1 MERLEQILGYSFKNK
16 SLLKQAVTHSSI
28 TGDISKNYER
38 LEFVGDRV
46 LGMAM
51 AHLLYTMFDKDAE
64 GDLSPRH
71 TRLVRKETV
80 AQVALKLGINKYI
93 KAEPKEL
100 SANENV
106 LCDVAEAIIGAICID
121 ANFET
126 AIDFV
131 DRHWKYLINT
141 AQLPLIDNKTH
152 LQELAHKYKAD
163 NPRYEMV
170 RKEGSEH
177 EPYFFIKVIVDG
189 LGEAIGSGKN
199 KKLAEQD
206 AAARFIKKLEEDHEH
221 K

>member
-1 MERLEQILGYSFKNK
+1 MEKLEQILGYDFKNK
-16 SLLKQAVTHSSI
+16 ALLRQALTHSSI
-28 TGDISKNYER
+28 SGNIAKNYER

-51 AHLLYTMFDKDAE
+51 AHLLYTTFDKDAE

-71 TRLVRKETV
+71 TMLVRKETV
-80 AQVALKLGINKYI
+80 AQVALKLHLNEYI

-100 SANENV
+100 CVNENV
-106 LCDVAEAIIGAICID
+106 LCDVAEAIIGAICMD
-121 ANFET
+121 SNFET
-126 AIDFV
+126 AINFV
-131 DRHWKYLINT
+131 DKHWKYLINSSQT
-141 AQLPLIDNKTH
+141 PVIDNKTY
-152 LQELAHKYKAD
+152 LQSLAHKHKAD
-163 NPRYEMV
+163 NPRYELV

-189 LGEAIGSGKN
+189 LGEAIGSGKS

-206 AAARFIKKLEEDHEH
+206 AAARFIKKLESADDN

>member
-1 MERLEQILGYSFKNK
+1 MDKLEQILGYTFKNK
-16 SLLKQAVTHSSI
+16 ALLKQAVTHSSI
-28 TGDISKNYER
+28 TRNVAKNYER

-46 LGMAM
+46 LGVAM
-51 AHLLYTMFDKDAE
+51 AHLLYKTFDKDPE

-80 AQVALKLGINKYI
+80 AQVALKLKLNQYINS
-93 KAEPKEL
+93 EPKDL
-100 SANENV
+100 CLNENV

-121 ANFET
+121 SNFET
-126 AIDFV
+126 AIKFV
-131 DRHWKYLINT
+131 DKHWKYLIN
-141 AQLPLIDNKTH
+141 ADQLPIVDNKTF
-152 LQELAHKYKAD
+152 LQELAHKHKAD
-163 NPRYEMV
+163 NPLYEIV

-177 EPYFFIKVIVDG
+177 EPYFFVKVFVKG

-206 AAARFIKKLEEDHEH
+206 AASRMIKILENADV

>member
-1 MERLEQILGYSFKNK
+1 MDKIEEILGYEFRNK
-16 SLLKQAVTHSSI
+16 ALLKQALTHSSI
-28 TGDISKNYER
+28 SGNIAKNYER

-51 AHLLYTMFDKDAE
+51 AHLLYTTFSKDAE

-80 AQVALKLGINKYI
+80 AEVALKLKLNEYI
-93 KAEPKEL
+93 CAEPKEL
-100 SANENV
+100 CTNVNV
-106 LCDVAEAIIGAICID
+106 LCDVAEAVIGAICFD
-121 ANFET
+121 SNFET

-131 DRHWKYLINT
+131 DRHWKYLINSS
-141 AQLPLIDNKTH
+141 QKPVIDSKTY
-152 LQELAHKYKAD
+152 LQELAHKHKAD
-163 NPRYEMV
+163 NPRYELL

-177 EPYFFIKVIVDG
+177 EPYFFIKVIIDG
-189 LGEAIGSGKN
+189 LGEVVGSCKN

-206 AAARFIKKLEEDHEH
+206 AAARFIKKLEDTGDA